1 MSHQAGRRC
10 AGLWRSIIHGF
21 AWGPLG
27 RIGPGAG
34 LDTEGNMALLEDLVT
49 SGRIVDLMLAFIVL
63 EIVALML
70 IRRYTGGGIAT
81 WPLLTNIGAGTS
93 LMLALRADLTGEQAA
108 DAEMPIR
115 IGVRRLAVAEVAEGG
130 DPAGGADAGA
140 RLQAEA
146 LPDLLRAD
154 QHRRRTVGDGRAVE
168 DPQRI
173 GDQHAVGHGVH
184 R

>member
-93 LMLALRADLTGEQAA
+93 LMLALRADLTGAGWTWIAFFLVAA
-108 DAEMPIR
+108 LVFHVSD
-115 IGVRRLAVAEVAEGG
+115 LAQRWQRSPE
-130 DPAGGADAGA
+130 AG
-140 RLQAEA
+140 R
-146 LPDLLRAD
+146 
-154 QHRRRTVGDGRAVE
+154 
-168 DPQRI
+168 
-173 GDQHAVGHGVH
+173 
-184 R
+184 